1 MTDNQ
6 FTLVFQI
13 EDHEA
18 FREFLK
24 EPLATMTTDSPDF
37 HGGRVI
43 AAGWENSVARAD
55 ELAEICEEEG
65 IYLPE
70 HLR

>member
-6 FTLVFQI
+6 FTMVFQI
-13 EDHEA
+13 EDPEA
-18 FREFLK
+18 FKEFLK
-24 EPLATMTTDSPDF
+24 GPMASMTTDGPTF

-55 ELAEICEEEG
+55 ELVEICEEEG